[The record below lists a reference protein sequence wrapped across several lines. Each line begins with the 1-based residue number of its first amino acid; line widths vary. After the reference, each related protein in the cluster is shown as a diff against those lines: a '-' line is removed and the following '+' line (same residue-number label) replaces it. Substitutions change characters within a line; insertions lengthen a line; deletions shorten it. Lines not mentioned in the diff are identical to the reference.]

1 MPAAMT
7 CMGVIRSLV
16 VHSPPANRQACFLIC
31 WRKISAGKS
40 VELSKL
46 HKILYFSFMSGSVDL
61 KLFFLSMTR
70 QTAKSM
76 QILFCFFRRPYR
88 YCDRQKIRFCLFR
101 KFHTFSVRHAESAYL
116 RSKYTPMHI
125 SSSHVC
131 FAALCDGIL
140 GINNISQFSGIN
152 RKAFNSPHVIAC
164 MSLPACHWLS
174 CTTVISLKHLSLSTF
189 LPLPVS
195 VQFNMCFICTLKQ
208 FSIVLIIIVVVTWV
222 YWTKRYLS

>member
-7 CMGVIRSLV
+7 CMGVIRRLI

-88 YCDRQKIRFCLFR
+88 QKTRFCLFR

-116 RSKYTPMHI
+116 RSKYTLMHI

-140 GINNISQFSGIN
+140 GINNISQFSGIITG
-152 RKAFNSPHVIAC
+152 KLSIVYMSLPACHCLHVIAC
-164 MSLPACHWLS
+164 MSLPLLYYS
-174 CTTVISLKHLSLSTF
+174 YFPQTPLVVNVPSSTSKCTI
-189 LPLPVS
+189 
-195 VQFNMCFICTLKQ
+195 
-208 FSIVLIIIVVVTWV
+208 
-222 YWTKRYLS
+222 